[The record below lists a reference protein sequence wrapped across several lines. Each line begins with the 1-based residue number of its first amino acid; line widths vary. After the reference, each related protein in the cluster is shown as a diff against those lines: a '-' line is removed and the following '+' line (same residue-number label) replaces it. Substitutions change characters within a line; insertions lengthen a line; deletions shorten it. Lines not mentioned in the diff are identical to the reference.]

1 MNESGSVKK
10 TDYSFLSFSAL
21 FFHFLYFKLVS
32 DSGYTKAQYKIKIKE
47 DYCSRIEIF
56 SWKNTGECYTS

>member
-21 FFHFLYFKLVS
+21 FS
-32 DSGYTKAQYKIKIKE
+32 
-47 DYCSRIEIF
+47 IF
-56 SWKNTGECYTS
+56 YILSLFQTVGIQRPSIR